1 MNMRRLLGFTVAG
14 MAAASVAVAMGC
26 GSSSSSAQP
35 SALGESCT
43 RTSDCQSGLVC
54 VADTCFA
61 KAPVI
66 DAGAEAG
73 EAGLTTSSGPQLGQI
88 GEACQTSRDC
98 ASPLACV
105 VSGGSSVCDI
115 VSYGLTPGGKTCSGE
130 CETAADCCELPVD
143 ALVDAFGETE
153 VLGDAGVFTFVEPR
167 TCQDIVQLF
176 LGGNAASCSGHPL
189 STAIARAC
197 FYYQTYCTCA
207 ATTWTCTAS
216 NQCAYAAACT
226 AGNAANTLGGCP
238 SETRTARALTS
249 TCGLAN
255 TCQVGGCSKDSD
267 CEGTAV
273 SDLSESICQGGD
285 CTCNGGACYIACAKD
300 IDCQAGYACNTT
312 TKVCSPTVCMTNSDC
327 VSQTGEVRAQ
337 CQAGACKLPC
347 ATDHDCSPS
356 GDLTGTGT
364 FNGTVCG
371 SAGFCVPFGCTSDAD
386 CDTGSVHTFCVTPPA
401 TTSTAHSAITN

>member
-14 MAAASVAVAMGC
+14 MAAAIALVAMGC
-26 GSSSSSAQP
+26 GSSSSGAQP
-35 SALGESCT
+35 SGLGESCT

-61 KAPVI
+61 RAPAI

-73 EAGLTTSSGPQLGQI
+73 EAGLTTSAGPELGQI

-143 ALVDAFGETE
+143 ALPE
-153 VLGDAGVFTFVEPR
+153 VVVLDDAGFETGIAEPR
-167 TCQDIVQLF
+167 TCQDILQLM
-176 LGGNAASCSGHPL
+176 LGGNAAICTAGRPL
-189 STAIARAC
+189 TTNAQRGC

-216 NQCAYAAACT
+216 SQCAYAGPCLQT
-226 AGNAANTLGGCP
+226 GTQNTLGGCP
-238 SETRTARALTS
+238 TETRTGRALTP
-249 TCGLAN
+249 TCGAAN
-255 TCQVGGCSKDSD
+255 TCQTGGCTKDAD

-273 SDLSESICQGGD
+273 TDVSGATCRGGD
-285 CTCNGGACYIACAKD
+285 CTCNGGACYIACTKY

-347 ATDHDCSPS
+347 TTDHDCSPS

-371 SAGFCVPFGCTSDAD
+371 SAGICVPFGCTSDAD
-386 CDTGSVHTFCVTPPA
+386 CDTGSVHTFCVTPAA
-401 TTSTAHSAITN
+401 TTSTARSAITN